1 MIPVAIYHCPVGG
14 KFGLPRQSG
23 VVPELRGSVTLEPA
37 FKDANALRGLDGFDY
52 IWLLWG
58 FSENRDDKWRPTVR
72 PPRLGGNAR
81 MGVFATRSPYHP
93 NAIGLSCVKVESI
106 DFQNCVIHVSGA
118 DLADGTPIYDIKPYL
133 SYADSHPDARCGVVS
148 EEDWQA
154 LEVEFPEVL
163 RKRMSAEDA
172 SALAQLLSQDPR
184 PHYQDSPEKVYSL
197 LFGPYDVKFKV
208 EDGKATVLSFEE
220 PRPDTS
226 G

>member
-1 MIPVAIYHCPVGG
+1 MTPVATYHCPVGG

-23 VVPELRGSVTLEPA
+23 VAPELQGSVTLEPA
-37 FKDANALRGLDGFDY
+37 FKDANALRGLEEFDF

-93 NAIGLSCVKVESI
+93 NAIGLSCVKVERV
-106 DFQNCVIHVSGA
+106 DFQNCVIYVSGA
-118 DLADGTPIYDIKPYL
+118 DLADGTPVYDIKPYL
-133 SYADSHPDARCGVVS
+133 SYADSHPDARCGFVS
-148 EEDWQA
+148 DQEWST
-154 LEVEFPEVL
+154 LEVEFPEDL
-163 RKRMSAEDA
+163 RKRMSAEDV
-172 SALAQLLSQDPR
+172 SALTQLLSQDPR
-184 PHYQDSPEKVYSL
+184 PHYQDSPGRVYSL

-208 EDGKATVLSFEE
+208 EDGLLSVLSLED
-220 PRPDTS
+220 PRPGIS